1 MSLRPIGSML
11 TAMTDFDIILVGGG
25 LANGLLALRLSQL
38 RPDISVAII
47 EGGNRIGGNHIWS
60 SFDDDLSPEQRAWTE
75 PLIAHR
81 WQEYSVRFP
90 KGVRTLRAGYR
101 TATSGRLADAVEAA
115 LPDTRIFTDM
125 KAVALDATS
134 VTLADQRVLK
144 ANAVIDGRG
153 LGNDQPLNLRWQKF
167 VGLELELEN
176 DHGLAGP
183 IVMDATVAQLDGYR
197 FVYTLPFGPR
207 RVLVEDTYFSD
218 AADLSADAVRDRVLD
233 YARVQGWQVASV
245 GRQEAGVLPMAL
257 GGEAADLWS
266 AAPHGVTL
274 TGLASGLFHP
284 ATGYSFPDAV
294 RTADVIAG
302 LGVLDGPSIYAAQRH
317 HSEAAWRDRGFY
329 RYLNTMMF
337 LGAEPHER
345 YRVIERFYGLNP
357 ALVRRFYAGQSTSFD
372 KLRTLIGKPPISVAK
387 AAHITIG
394 VLQQR
399 LAR

>member
-1 MSLRPIGSML
+1 M
-11 TAMTDFDIILVGGG
+11 DFDIVLVGGG
-25 LANGLLALRLSQL
+25 LANGLIALRLAQL
-38 RPDISVAII
+38 RPDISVAIV

-90 KGVRTLRAGYR
+90 KRGRTLRAGYR
-101 TATSGRLADAVEAA
+101 TATSGLLADAVERA
-115 LPDTRIFTDM
+115 LPAGHIFTDM
-125 KAVALDATS
+125 KAVALDANS
-134 VTLADQRVLK
+134 VTLEDQRVLAAK
-144 ANAVIDGRG
+144 AVIDGRG
-153 LGNDQPLNLRWQKF
+153 LGIEQPLDLRWQKF

-218 AADLSADAVRDRVLD
+218 AADLSSDTVRDRVLD
-233 YARVQGWQVASV
+233 YARVQGWRVASIR
-245 GRQEAGVLPMAL
+245 RQEAGVLPMAL
-257 GGEAADLWS
+257 GGEAADLWA

-274 TGLASGLFHP
+274 SGLASGLFHP

-294 RTADVIAG
+294 RTADIIAA
-302 LGVLDGPSIYAAQRH
+302 LDVLDGPSIYAAQRQ
-317 HSEAAWRDRGFY
+317 HSEGAWRERGFY

-337 LGAEPHER
+337 LGAKPAER

-357 ALVRRFYAGQSTSFD
+357 ALVRRFYAGQSTPFD
-372 KLRTLIGKPPISVAK
+372 KVRTLVGKPPIPITK
-387 AAHITIG
+387 AARITLRI
-394 VLQQR
+394 LQQK
-399 LAR
+399 LGW